1 MADKVVPKLETTGQ
15 PVLGCLNECGSRD
28 VAAEGIRSDFPILQ
42 RRIGGR
48 PLIYFDNAATTQKPR
63 QVLGTIQEFYCTY
76 NANIHRSPHVL
87 GQEATELYEDAHRN
101 VARFI
106 GADHSG
112 QIIFVRNTTEAI
124 NLVAYS
130 LSFGEGDRLRLRR
143 GDEVVLTVM
152 EHHSNLVP
160 WQKVRDWSGAVLRV
174 VDVNEDGTLDLQQVR
189 EAVTER
195 TRLVCCTH
203 VSNVLGTINPV
214 QEIGRLAHQVGAL
227 FLVDGAQSV
236 PHLPVNVKEIG
247 CDFLVFSGHK
257 MLAPMG
263 IGVLYGK
270 EELLEEMAPFLYGG
284 GMIADV
290 NLEHATW
297 NTLPWKF
304 EAGTP
309 NVCGGIALGGAT
321 DRRSD
326 RHLEGAV
333 DYLERIGMAQVR
345 AHEKALTAYALD
357 RLQAVEGVRVYGPL
371 DPDQRCG
378 IVTFAVAWNDAHLVA
393 QLLND
398 EGIAV
403 RSGGHCG
410 YPLASRLAVE
420 GTVRASFYIYN
431 TVAEVE
437 CFLQALEDIILH
449 KLL

>member
-1 MADKVVPKLETTGQ
+1 M
-15 PVLGCLNECGSRD
+15 D
-28 VAAEGIRSDFPILQ
+28 VQAIRADFPILQ
-42 RRIGGR
+42 RMIAGK
-48 PLIYFDNAATTQKPR
+48 PLIYLDNAATSQKPQ
-63 QVLGTIQEFYCTY
+63 QVLRTIQEFYSTY
-76 NANIHRSPHVL
+76 NANIHRSPHIL

-106 GADHSG
+106 GTDDG
-112 QIIFVRNTTEAI
+112 GEIIFVRNGTEAV

-130 LSFGEGDRLRLRR
+130 LLHSESDHLRLCP
-143 GDEVVLTVM
+143 GDEVVITVM

-160 WQKVRDWSGAVLRV
+160 WQKVRDWGGVNLRV
-174 VDVNEDGTLDLQQVR
+174 VDIRQDGTLDVEQME
-189 EAVTER
+189 EAITGR

-214 QEIGRLAHQVGAL
+214 EEIGRLARQVGAL

-236 PHLPVNVKEIG
+236 PHLPVDVNEIG

-270 EELLEEMAPFLYGG
+270 RELLEVMAPFLYGG

-290 NLEHATW
+290 NLDNATW
-297 NTLPWKF
+297 NRLPWKF

-309 NVCGGIALGGAT
+309 NVCGGLALGGGT
-321 DRRSD
+321 DRRND

-333 DYLERIGMAQVR
+333 DYLGRIGMVQVR
-345 AHEKALTAYALD
+345 AHERALTEFALEG
-357 RLQAVEGVRVYGPL
+357 LQAIEGVKVYGPL
-371 DPDQRCG
+371 DPDERSG
-378 IVTFAVAWNDAHLVA
+378 VVTFSVAWNDAHLVA
-393 QLLND
+393 RLLND
-398 EGIAV
+398 VGIAV

-410 YPLASRLAVE
+410 YPLADRLAVE

-431 TVAEVE
+431 TIAEVE
-437 CFLQALEDIILH
+437 CFLDALEDIIQH
-449 KLL
+449 KLV

>member
-1 MADKVVPKLETTGQ
+1 MPTIDVH
-15 PVLGCLNECGSRD
+15 SIRD
-28 VAAEGIRSDFPILQ
+28 DFPIL
-42 RRIGGR
+42 RRKIGDK

-63 QVLGTIQEFYCTY
+63 QVLHTIQEFYHTY
-76 NANIHRSPHVL
+76 NANIHRSPHLL

-106 GADHSG
+106 GADG
-112 QIIFVRNTTEAI
+112 GKEVIFVRNSTEAI

-130 LSFGEGDRLRLRR
+130 LLHSESDRLRLGP
-143 GDEVVLTVM
+143 GDKVVFTVM
-152 EHHSNLVP
+152 EHHSNLVI
-160 WQKVRDWSGAVLRV
+160 WQQVRDWSGATLRV
-174 VDVNEDGTLDLQQVR
+174 VDIRDDGTLDMEQLR
-189 EAVTER
+189 AEIADKKHPMGR

-214 QEIGRLAHQVGAL
+214 QEIGRLAHQAGAL

-236 PHLPVNVKEIG
+236 PHLPVDVKEIG
-247 CDFLVFSGHK
+247 CDFLAFSGHK

-263 IGVLYGK
+263 IGVLYGR
-270 EELLEEMAPFLYGG
+270 EELLEKMAPFLYGG
-284 GMIADV
+284 DMIADV
-290 NLEHATW
+290 NLERATW

-309 NVCGGIALGGAT
+309 NVCGGIALAGAT
-321 DRRSD
+321 DRRSG

-333 DYLERIGMAQVR
+333 DYLERMGMAQVR
-345 AHEKALTAYALD
+345 AHEKALTACALEG
-357 RLQAVEGVRVYGPL
+357 LQAIEGVKVYGPL
-371 DPDQRCG
+371 DPDLRSG
-378 IVTFAVAWNDAHLVA
+378 AVTFSVEWSDAHLVA

-410 YPLASRLAVE
+410 YPLADRLAVE
-420 GTVRASFYIYN
+420 GTVRASFYVYN
-431 TVAEVE
+431 TRDEVE
-437 CFLQALEDIILH
+437 RFLEVLEDIVRH